1 MSDATNKIK
10 KIIQALLAKATGTT
24 NEAEAEL
31 FLAKANELL
40 QRHQLDVSDLVDAD
54 DPIVHHVGLSQ
65 AESGHAWRW
74 RLYSAVARLYGCKTI
89 HCDVGLRDN
98 GRGRKVPFY
107 EQRLVGRESAVITT
121 DLMYPW
127 IVGQVRQKA
136 REIVAQIKLMYD
148 EEDIKDNDL
157 CTSEQGQAKRV
168 AAALISRI
176 NRLIALEQA
185 NPSVAMTETARN
197 ALVVISNA
205 VTARYEELYPDT
217 VTLKSRPKTDHL
229 SRKAA
234 ESIGLHRQA
243 GGKTQLKLGHG

>member
-1 MSDATNKIK
+1 MNEQLAKIK
-10 KIIQALLAKATGTT
+10 ARIQALLAKANGTD
-24 NEAEAEL
+24 NEHEAEA
-31 FLAKANELL
+31 FLAKANDLL
-40 QRHQLDVSDLVDAD
+40 RQYQLDLTDLVDAD
-54 DPIVHHVGLSQ
+54 DPIIHHVGLSR

-98 GRGRKVPFY
+98 GKGKKVPFY

-127 IVGQVRQKA
+127 IAGQVKA
-136 REIVAQIKLMYD
+136 KAKDIAKLTGM
-148 EEDIKDNDL
+148 
-157 CTSEQGQAKRV
+157 SEQGQAKRV

-176 NRLIALEQA
+176 NRLIAENEA
-185 NPSVAMTETARN
+185 KPVEAKTEAAKN

-205 VTARYEELYPDT
+205 VQAKYDELYPDT
-217 VTLKSRPKTDHL
+217 VTITSRPRTDDL

-234 ESIGLHRQA
+234 DSIGLHRQT
-243 GGKTQLKLGHG
+243 GGKAQLALR